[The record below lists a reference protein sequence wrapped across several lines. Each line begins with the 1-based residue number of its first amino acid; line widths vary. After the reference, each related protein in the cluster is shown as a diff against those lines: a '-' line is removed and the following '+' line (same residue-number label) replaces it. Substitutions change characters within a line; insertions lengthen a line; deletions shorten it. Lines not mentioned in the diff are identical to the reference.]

1 MIDQASLF
9 LHILSA
15 VGLVGGGVMQ
25 ILVGGRLRAAT
36 TPTSIGLWGQ
46 FGLTASTIVLVSG
59 VVSFLTGGHL
69 AGAVWS
75 TDAVSGFTLP
85 FITVGA
91 AALVLAGVVWFLAN
105 SRLRRLVDR
114 ALSGEGARL
123 GMDAR
128 SSTLWGPVHGLVG
141 IGVGLI
147 WIMSAKPERWL
158 TAIVVVLGALVI
170 GWISGLLVS
179 SRPTT

>member
-1 MIDQASLF
+1 MIDQVSLF
-9 LHILSA
+9 LHILAA
-15 VGLVGGGVMQ
+15 VGLVGGGLMQ
-25 ILVGGRLRAAT
+25 VLVGGRLRGAT

-46 FGLTASTIVLVSG
+46 FALTASTIVLVSG

-75 TDAVSGFTLP
+75 TDELSGFRLP

-105 SRLRRLVDR
+105 TRLRRLVDR
-114 ALSGEGARL
+114 ALGGEGTRL
-123 GMDAR
+123 VTDAR
-128 SSTLWGPVHGLVG
+128 SSSLWGPVHGLVG

-147 WIMSAKPERWL
+147 WVMSSKPGWL
-158 TAIVVVLGALVI
+158 TSVVVVVGSLVV
-170 GWISGLLVS
+170 GWVTGLLVS
-179 SRPTT
+179 SRPA